1 VLRARTREVALLRLA
16 TGIDPAGSCAF
27 VQSHVRE
34 HLELSYLLECTTY
47 VGELSRMVQF
57 KEKGGRPRTRASLF
71 T

>member
-1 VLRARTREVALLRLA
+1 M
-16 TGIDPAGSCAF
+16 GIDPARSCVF